1 MLFIGLTFEEQR
13 VFMLSDMWGKAQK
26 VKGNKKNMVG
36 GCYVVLSKMLTG
48 SAARL
53 PFHLVFHL

>member
-13 VFMLSDMWGKAQK
+13 VFMLSDVGKVEK

-36 GCYVVLSKMLTG
+36 GCYVELSKC
-48 SAARL
+48 
-53 PFHLVFHL
+53 